1 MQLPASPPQVFELNA
16 QLVPLLHEQDAPLQ
30 VAGAGVLELP
40 QPLNEAT
47 RIRMVRNRIV
57 RL

>member
-16 QLVPLLHEQDAPLQ
+16 QLMALLQEHDAPVQ

-40 QPLNEAT
+40 PQPLSEAT
-47 RIRMVRNRIV
+47 TISMVRNRIV
-57 RL
+57 